1 MTQTIERMSVAA
13 DHGEEFIADLDFLPA
28 FTVTLEYAPTETFH
42 SPRGDRVFR
51 RITGG
56 TVSGRIAGTVYPN
69 GNGEY
74 SQRRE
79 DAVIDVDAHVL
90 LRDDSQ
96 QAEWIYLRNIGYQ
109 RPDGY
114 YRVTS
119 WVDADV
125 RGQHGW
131 VLGLFFIGVGQP
143 SADGTSM
150 TIRYYEVA

>member
-1 MTQTIERMSVAA
+1 MAEEMEKLSVPA
-13 DHGEEFIADLDFLPA
+13 DHGAEYIADLEFEPA
-28 FTVTLEYAPTETFH
+28 FTVRLDYAPTQVFH

-56 TVSGRIAGTVYPN
+56 TVSGRINGTVYPN

-90 LRDDSQ
+90 LRDDSP

-125 RGQHGW
+125 RGRHGW
-131 VLGLFFIGVGQP
+131 VLGLFFIGVGTL
-143 SADGTSM
+143 SEDGHSM
-150 TIRYYEVA
+150 TITYYEVA

>member
-1 MTQTIERMSVAA
+1 MAQMHERMSVAA
-13 DHGEEFIADLDFLPA
+13 DQGAEYVADLGFEPA
-28 FTVTLEYAPTETFH
+28 FTVTLDYAPVETFH

-56 TVSGRIAGTVYPN
+56 SVSGRITGSVYPS
-69 GNGEY
+69 GGGEY

-79 DAVIDVDAHVL
+79 DAVVDVDAHVL
-90 LRDDSQ
+90 LRDDSA
-96 QAEWIYLRNIGYQ
+96 QAEWLYLRKIGYS

-114 YRVTS
+114 YRVTT

-131 VLGLFFIGVGQP
+131 VLGLFFIGVGRLA
-143 SADGTSM
+143 ADGRSL
-150 TIRYYEVA
+150 TIDYYEVA